1 MMNTRK
7 QASKSAMN
15 TDDNHAVTE
24 KKQLSKN
31 ISKKVAVAPKQ
42 AHPVTKGA

>member
-7 QASKSAMN
+7 QANKSATN
-15 TDDNHAVTE
+15 TDENHAVTE

-31 ISKKVAVAPKQ
+31 ISKKIAVAPKQ
-42 AHPVTKGA
+42 LHPVTKGA